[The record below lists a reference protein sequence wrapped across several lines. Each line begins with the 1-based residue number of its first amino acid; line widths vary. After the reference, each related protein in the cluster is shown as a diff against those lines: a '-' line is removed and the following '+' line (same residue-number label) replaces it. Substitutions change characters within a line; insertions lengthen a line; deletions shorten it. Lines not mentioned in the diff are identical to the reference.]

1 MENNTEQKKGS
12 QILAFFRDYFDLRND
27 KESEWDIVERIK
39 KGIDFKGANIW
50 ILIIAIFIASL
61 GLNVNSTAVIIGAML
76 ISPLMGPIIGMGLS
90 VGINDFELMKRS
102 FKSYLVTTVFSIAT
116 AVIYFTLTPIAE
128 AQSELLARTSPNIY
142 DVLIA
147 LFGGLAGIV
156 ALSVKEKGNVIP
168 GVAIATALMPPLC
181 TAGYGIATGNLHFFL
196 GAFYLYFINSL
207 FISVSTFIGVRVMQF
222 SRKNFVDKKREKRV
236 RQYIIAAVII
246 TMCPAMYLTV
256 GIVKN
261 ALYES
266 SAKKFINR
274 ELSFENT
281 KVLDRTINS
290 EDKEIKVILIGED
303 VPDESINI
311 ARAKLSD
318 YNLGDTKLIV
328 EGMNKG
334 NIDVKSITSTVIE
347 DLYKNT
353 EKKLQDQQL
362 VISQLERDMSRY
374 KKLEDIGQNIVPELK
389 VLYPSVK
396 TLAIAHTLE
405 VNTETQKIDT
415 VAIAVMKFDTIPTSK
430 EKNTITKWLSARV
443 GAKKLQLIVD
453 TKD

>member
-12 QILAFFRDYFDLRND
+12 HILAFFKDYFDLKND
-27 KESEWDIVERIK
+27 KESELDVVERIK

-116 AVIYFTLTPIAE
+116 AVIYFTLTPISE

-142 DVLIA
+142 DVFIA

-256 GIVKN
+256 GIVKT

-266 SAKKFINR
+266 SATKFINR

-281 KVLDRTINS
+281 KVLDRTINRD
-290 EDKEIKVILIGED
+290 DKEIKVILIGEE
-303 VPDESINI
+303 VPEESINI

-328 EGMNKG
+328 EGMNRG
-334 NIDVKSITSTVIE
+334 NVDVKTITSTVIE

-362 VISQLERDMSRY
+362 VIDQLERDMSRY
-374 KKLEDIGQNIVPELK
+374 KKLEDIGQNIVPEIR
-389 VLYPSVK
+389 VLYPNVK

-415 VAIAVMKFDTIPTSK
+415 VAIAVMKFDVVPTHK
-430 EKNTITKWLSARV
+430 EKNTITNWLSARV

-453 TKD
+453 TKE